1 MVAEKEEWEA
11 MITEEVT
18 SLEAQLAAAQGK
30 AEELSALEGSFR
42 LLQEE
47 KAEADEYLAEFEQAS
62 IEENE
67 DLQTKLKE
75 AVAGKE
81 AAEASATEVSA
92 DAEAAM
98 EVSRPSSLDTLL

>member
-1 MVAEKEEWEA
+1 MVE
-11 MITEEVT
+11 
-18 SLEAQLAAAQGK
+18 SLEAQLAEAQGK
-30 AEELSALEGSFR
+30 AEQLAALEGSFK

-67 DLQTKLKE
+67 ELRGQLNDAL
-75 AVAGKE
+75 AGKK
-81 AAEASATEVSA
+81 AAEDSVTNATA

-98 EVSRPSSLDTLL
+98 EVCMPLKASSRSTDRTR